1 MSLSAF
7 VGAARNVIEHV
18 RDLAG
23 GTMRTAL
30 LVPAQKRITL
40 KARIENAHG
49 LIDEELRRLKRG
61 VVETDADKKAVAEF
75 KKTTQV

>member
-1 MSLSAF
+1 
-7 VGAARNVIEHV
+7 
-18 RDLAG
+18 
-23 GTMRTAL
+23 MRTAL